1 MKPFIKGFLLRGLIA
16 AGGGPVI
23 LAIIYAILGESG
35 VIVSL
40 TPREVC
46 LAILSITALAF
57 IVAGMGA
64 IYQVEELP
72 LMGAILIHGAAL
84 YFSYI
89 LIYLING
96 WLQQRLL
103 SILIFTGIFIAGYV
117 LIWLIIFLSSRIRT
131 RRINALLRSK

>member
-72 LMGAILIHGAAL
+72 LMGAILIHGAVL

-96 WLQQRLL
+96 WLQQKLL

>member
-1 MKPFIKGFLLRGLIA
+1 MKPFIKGFLLRGLTA

-72 LMGAILIHGAAL
+72 LMGAILIHGAVL

-96 WLQQRLL
+96 WLQQKLL

-117 LIWLIIFLSSRIRT
+117 LIWLIIFLSSHIRT